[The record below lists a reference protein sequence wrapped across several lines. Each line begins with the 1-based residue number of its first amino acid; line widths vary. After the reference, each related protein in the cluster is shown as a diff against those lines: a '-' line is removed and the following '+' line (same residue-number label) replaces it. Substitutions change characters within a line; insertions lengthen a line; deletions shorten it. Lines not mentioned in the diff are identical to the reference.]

1 MRNDEK
7 VNFRV
12 EEVIDYLEVL
22 IVSDEATPEEE
33 YLYQDYHWYGT
44 LRKDKVLK
52 KVLRKMGSK
61 WKI

>member
-1 MRNDEK
+1 MKNDEK
-7 VNFRV
+7 ASFRV
-12 EEVIDYLEVL
+12 EEVIDYLEAL

-33 YLYQDYHWYGT
+33 YLYQDYHWYGI

-52 KVLRKMGSK
+52 RVLRKMGSE